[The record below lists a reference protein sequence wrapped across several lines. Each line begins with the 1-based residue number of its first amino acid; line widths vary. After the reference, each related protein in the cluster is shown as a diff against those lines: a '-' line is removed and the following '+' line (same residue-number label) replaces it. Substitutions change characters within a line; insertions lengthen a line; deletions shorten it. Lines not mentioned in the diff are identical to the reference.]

1 MTKRKRAT
9 RTEMIERLA
18 AKLEKLQ
25 AQAAGNYDETGDSL
39 NTKRLRSALRKRR
52 TLLHRA
58 ETLLN
63 GRAPTAKS
71 PAQNGI
77 DEKIENAQKRL
88 DDLQEA
94 KRRAT
99 EQTANLPFDIAKLE
113 KLLADV
119 EEGGS
124 CEAEFPTDLYRIP
137 GENTVAETENA
148 AANADDEN

>member
-9 RTEMIERLA
+9 RQEMIERLA

-99 EQTANLPFDIAKLE
+99 EQTANLPFDIEKLE

-119 EEGGS
+119 ENGET
-124 CEAEFPTDLYRIP
+124 EVEFPTDLYRIP

-148 AANADDEN
+148 AANADDED